1 MKKQRILLGL
11 LLLALLAGGCS
22 LLRRPEKAPP
32 PREEA
37 REEEPQSRVL
47 QLAEAGKEP
56 TLQVYI
62 HETGETREMKF
73 EEYLAGVVAAEMK
86 TDWPLEALAA
96 QAILARTF
104 TLEAIKSK
112 GGAPMHGTDA
122 CTLVEHFQAYDAAAV
137 NDRVREAVEMSRG
150 MVATYKGDYIKAWF
164 SAYAG
169 ERTAMAREGLA
180 FREEEPPYI
189 KSVRNPGA
197 KYAPAEDREWTAV
210 FTKDQIRA
218 ALAELN
224 REPGPVNEVA
234 IAEEGPTGRA
244 VTIRVDDVEVAG
256 ADFRIALGS
265 TELKSILL
273 DEITVAGDKVTFKG
287 RGYGHGV
294 GMCQWGAYALAKE
307 GRSPEEIV
315 RYYFKDVEIE
325 RLWK

>member
-1 MKKQRILLGL
+1 MTRNRMLLGILLL
-11 LLLALLAGGCS
+11 VLVTGGCS
-22 LLRRPEKAPP
+22 LLRGPEKAPP
-32 PREEA
+32 PREKP

-47 QLAEAGKEP
+47 QMAEAGEEP
-56 TLQVYI
+56 TLQVFI
-62 HETGETREMKF
+62 HETGETREMEF

-86 TDWPLEALAA
+86 TDWPVEALAA

-112 GGAPMHGTDA
+112 GGTPMHGTDA
-122 CTLVEHFQAYDAAAV
+122 CTLVEHFQAYDDTAV

-169 ERTAMAREGLA
+169 EKTATAKEGLA

-189 KSVRNPGA
+189 KSVKNPGVEH
-197 KYAPAEDREWTAV
+197 APAEDKEWTAV
-210 FTKDQIRA
+210 FSKDQIRA
-218 ALAELN
+218 ALAEMN
-224 REPGPVNEVA
+224 QEAGPVDEVA
-234 IAEEGPTGRA
+234 IAEKGPTGRA
-244 VTIRVDDVEVAG
+244 VTIRIDDTEVAG

-273 DEITVAGDKVTFKG
+273 DEITVAGNDVTFKG

-315 RYYFKDVEIE
+315 QYYFEDVEIE
-325 RLWK
+325 RLWD